1 MFFIFRTITRGGS
14 RRTQQ
19 TSQKPAGPPMTGAG
33 WVLVVVFLVAGAA
46 LTALFKHGHTANGVA
61 FLEAF
66 GVLVLAVFLVAG
78 LFGGGGNKG
87 PKVPADELREAVQQA
102 ANKDR

>member
-1 MFFIFRTITRGGS
+1 MFFIFRTITRGG
-14 RRTQQ
+14 RRRSGTP
-19 TSQKPAGPPMTGAG
+19 QKPAGPPMTGAS
-33 WVLVVVFLVAGAA
+33 WVLVVVFLIAGSA
-46 LTALFKHGHTANGVA
+46 LTALFKHGGTSNGVA

-87 PKVPADELREAVQQA
+87 PKVPADELREAVQA
-102 ANKDR
+102 EANKDR